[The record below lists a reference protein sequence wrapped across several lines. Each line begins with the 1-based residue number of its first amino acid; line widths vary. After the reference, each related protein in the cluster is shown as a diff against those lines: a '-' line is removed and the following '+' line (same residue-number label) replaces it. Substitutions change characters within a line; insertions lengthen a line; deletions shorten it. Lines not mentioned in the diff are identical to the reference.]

1 MNLEEDI
8 LIENYLK
15 NTLSESDELDFIKR
29 MSNDSGFKEK
39 VTFEKQLL
47 ETLNE
52 NNWSFSENNPSNEV
66 KDLEDVFKS
75 DDVRK
80 IKEAISIAHK
90 EYVSNGKSNNKFIY
104 FAAASVA
111 VLFSVYSLFFTVNQ
125 SPNELY
131 AEYIKTN
138 ELYSNISRGE
148 EALLDG
154 LAPAELNFKKKNY
167 DKALPVFIK
176 ELSKD
181 ENNASLYLYVT
192 ISQIELNQ
200 FSEAEETLNVLINSD
215 LIDAEKGYW
224 YKSLL
229 FVKSNQLENYDT
241 HLFNW
246 QLPYSFEPK
255 SKCPATLRY
264 LVTATNGDRDLIKF
278 LLAWMRVIIAG
289 EFKVQK

>member
-229 FVKSNQLENYDT
+229 FVKSNQLEKAKK
-241 HLFNW
+241 
-246 QLPYSFEPK
+246 QLEFIIKNSYFK
-255 SKCPATLRY
+255 SEEAKELLRK
-264 LVTATNGDRDLIKF
+264 LEN
-278 LLAWMRVIIAG
+278 
-289 EFKVQK
+289 